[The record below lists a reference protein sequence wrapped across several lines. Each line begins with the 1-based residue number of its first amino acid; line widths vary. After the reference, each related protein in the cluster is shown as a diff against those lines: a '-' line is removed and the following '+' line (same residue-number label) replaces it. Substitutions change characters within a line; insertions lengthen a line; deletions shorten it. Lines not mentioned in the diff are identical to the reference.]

1 MQSLVN
7 WNAIQELNSRS
18 LPGGTL
24 SEKDAN
30 EMWSR
35 VAKTYDFMAELEK
48 EYTLNQV
55 NAMKLD
61 KEDSVIDIGCGIG
74 RLTVPIAHRVRKVTA
89 LDVADKMLEICKI
102 NVEKAGL
109 DNVDY
114 KKLDWNATDS
124 NTSIEKH
131 DIAFASRSVGL
142 RDIIKLN
149 NTAIK
154 YAYLLSFTG
163 YPSLRDVQMEML
175 TGIRGIT
182 KRQVNEEQS
191 RMFGYNITFNL
202 LYDLGID
209 PMVQVVEDGF
219 ERTYESKEEA
229 YDDLRQVT
237 VELSDNPD
245 LTDEEERLF
254 QRNVDEYITYTD
266 GKYRFLR
273 NTKTFVIGWKP
284 ITL

>member
-1 MQSLVN
+1 MNSLVN
-7 WNAIQELNSRS
+7 WSAIQELNARS

-24 SEKDAN
+24 SEKGAN

-35 VAKTYDFMAELEK
+35 VAKMYDFMAGLERQ
-48 EYTLNQV
+48 YTLNQV

-61 KEDSVIDIGCGIG
+61 KEDSVIDIGCGVG
-74 RLTVPIAHRVRKVTA
+74 RLTVPIAQRVGRVTA
-89 LDVADKMLEICKI
+89 LDVADKMLEICKV

-109 DNVDY
+109 DNVSY
-114 KKLDWNATDS
+114 KKLDWNGVNP

-131 DIAFASRSVGL
+131 HIAFASRSVGL
-142 RDIIKLN
+142 KDIIKLN
-149 NTAIK
+149 NTATK

-175 TGIRGIT
+175 TGIRGIK

-237 VELSDNPD
+237 VELGENAD
-245 LTDEEERLF
+245 LTDEEENLF
-254 QRNVDEYITYTD
+254 QQNVDEYITYID